1 MTMNSKFND
10 LKNKNILIT
19 GASKGIGKFLT
30 YKLSSFGAN
39 VIMLSRNEEKLD
51 LIYDEIKEKYKTEPC
66 ILRCDLEKLDENKAQ
81 EIANAVSQNYGCL
94 DALINNAAILGKMSS
109 ILDYDLNVWEKT
121 LSTNLTSSF
130 LLSKYMIPLLRNSQL
145 PRLIFTSTSVAIE
158 GKAYWGAYSVSKA
171 GVKALS
177 EILKEELEPIQEFK
191 VFNFN
196 PKATRTEMRASAFP
210 AEDPN
215 SIKEPNQLIDYYLW
229 MLSERS
235 ISSSKIYIEFG
246 DKI

>member
-1 MTMNSKFND
+1 MTMDRKFNN

-30 YKLSSFGAN
+30 YKLSDFGAN

-81 EIANAVSQNYGCL
+81 EIANAIYQNYDCL
-94 DALINNAAILGKMSS
+94 DALINNAAVLGKMSS
-109 ILDYDLNVWEKT
+109 IVDYDLKVWEKT
-121 LSTNLTSSF
+121 LSTNLTSAF
-130 LLSKYMIPLLRNSQL
+130 LLSKYLIPTLRNSQL
-145 PRLIFTSTSVAIE
+145 PRLIFTSSSVALE

-177 EILKEELEPIQEFK
+177 EILKEELEPIQKLK

-196 PKATRTEMRASAFP
+196 PKATRTEMRALAFP
-210 AEDPN
+210 AEDPS
-215 SIKEPNQLIDYYLW
+215 SIKKPDQLIDYYLW
-229 MLSERS
+229 MLSDES
-235 ISSSKIYIEFG
+235 MSSSKIYIEYG